1 MKKFKFIELK
11 KFLEKNNQ
19 FVNSAIDENEI
30 FNGINSLNLSS
41 ENEISFFHN
50 SKYQN
55 LLSST
60 KAKACFI
67 TDSNQKLL
75 PSTCY
80 PIIVDDPYASFAL
93 CTNFLY
99 PKLKSN
105 NIISPKSN
113 ISKNCIL
120 GKNIQIDSNV
130 IIKENT
136 EIGNNCIINDN
147 CVIGP
152 DVKIGNDTTICSN
165 SVISNTNLGN
175 NCLIKSGAII
185 GGKGFGFTPKNK
197 IEVIHIGN
205 VSIGNNVEVGSN
217 TTIDKSALESTYI
230 GDNTRIDNLVQIA
243 HGVKIGNN
251 SIIAAQCGISG
262 STIIGQNCIMG
273 GQVGIAGHLKI
284 GDNVKIAAKS
294 GVTKDIKDNSTI
306 AGFPATDIRLWKKSI
321 IFQRKNQ

>member
-1 MKKFKFIELK
+1 MKKFQFIELK

-19 FVNSAIDENEI
+19 PISSIIDEKEI
-30 FNGINSLNLSS
+30 FNGINSLSLSS
-41 ENEISFFHN
+41 KYEITFFHN
-50 SKYQN
+50 SRYQN

-67 TDSNQKLL
+67 NDSNKKFL
-75 PSTCY
+75 PTTCY
-80 PIIVDDPYASFAL
+80 PIIVEDPYAAFAL
-93 CTNFLY
+93 STNFLY
-99 PKLKSN
+99 PKIKSN
-105 NIISPKSN
+105 NIINSKSI
-113 ISKNCIL
+113 ISKNCEL

-136 EIGNNCIINDN
+136 KIGNNCIINDN

-152 DVKIGNDTTICSN
+152 NVRIGNDSTISSN
-165 SVISNTNLGN
+165 SVILNTSLGN

-197 IEVIHIGN
+197 IEVVHIGK

-262 STIIGQNCIMG
+262 STSIGENCIMG

-284 GDNVKIAAKS
+284 GNNVKIAAKS
-294 GVTKDIKDNSTI
+294 GVTKDIKNNSTI

-321 IFQRKNQ
+321 INQRKNK

>member
-1 MKKFKFIELK
+1 MKKFRFIELK
-11 KFLEKNNQ
+11 KYLESNNQ
-19 FVNSAIDENEI
+19 FIKSNIDENET
-30 FNGINSLNLSS
+30 FNGINSLSLSS
-41 ENEISFFHN
+41 EYEITFFHN
-50 SKYQN
+50 SRYQD

-60 KAKACFI
+60 NAKACFI
-67 TDSNQKLL
+67 TDLYKKLL
-75 PSTCY
+75 PDSCY
-80 PIIVDDPYASFAL
+80 PIIVKDPYAAFAL
-93 CTNFLY
+93 STNFLH

-105 NIISPKSN
+105 NIINPQSN
-113 ISKNCIL
+113 ISKNCKL
-120 GKNIQIDSNV
+120 GNNVQIDVNV
-130 IIKENT
+130 VIKENT
-136 EIGNNCIINDN
+136 EIGHNCILNDN

-152 DVKIGNDTTICSN
+152 NVKIGNDTIVYAN
-165 SVISNTNLGN
+165 SVILDANIGN

-197 IEVIHIGN
+197 IEVVHIGN
-205 VSIGNNVEVGSN
+205 VLIGDNVEVGSN

-230 GDNTRIDNLVQIA
+230 GNNTRIDNLVQIA

-262 STIIGQNCIMG
+262 STIIGENCIMG

-284 GDNVKIAAKS
+284 GNNVKIAAKS

-321 IFQRKNQ
+321 INQRKI